1 MSRVK
6 AVVGA
11 ASLAIVL
18 ALGVVLSGSPLTVA
32 AVNTPD
38 FLSFGEVT
46 HAVSACQ
53 SHEFLPSGTS
63 AIRLQLFAST
73 GPPVTVRVL
82 EHGHLIAHGERKSA
96 WTGGAVTV
104 PVHPLSTARSGVSVC
119 FAFTLD
125 GYETIGLKGH
135 PTGGALSAQTHYG
148 SLGGRVRVEDM
159 RPGRSSWLS
168 IAPQVARR
176 MGLGHAAS
184 GTWGVLF
191 VLCLMASVSLLSVRA
206 ILRELG

>member
-6 AVVGA
+6 VVVGA
-11 ASLAIVL
+11 AIVAIVV

-38 FLSFGEVT
+38 FLSFREVT
-46 HAVSACQ
+46 QAVSACQ
-53 SHEFLPSGTS
+53 SHELLASGTS

-82 EHGHLIAHGERKSA
+82 EHGRVIAHGERKSG

-104 PVHPLSTARSGVSVC
+104 PVSPLSSARSGVEVC
-119 FAFTLD
+119 FAFTPD
-125 GYETIGLKGH
+125 GYETIGLRGD
-135 PTGGALSAQTHYG
+135 PTGGALSAQTQSG

-159 RPGRSSWLS
+159 HPGRSSWLS
-168 IAPQVARR
+168 IAPEVARR

-184 GTWGVLF
+184 GTWGVLL
-191 VLCLMASVSLLSVRA
+191 VLLIMAGVSLLSVRA
-206 ILRELG
+206 VLRELG